1 MVSKSMGSRLSI
13 VISGWPAVGKTTMAV
28 ELAKKF
34 NLKLY
39 SGGDI
44 LKMLAGAKGYSTSRD
59 DWWDTGEAKRF
70 MEERKSDPSFDNQV
84 DKKLIQIIKNGNSV
98 ITSYTLPWLMKE
110 DRIIKFWLKA
120 SQENRARRM
129 ANRDNIS
136 YNKAKKVIQI
146 RDGENMKIYKN
157 LYGFNFGEDLKVFD
171 FCLNTD
177 ILSLNSLIEVSK
189 SIITWL
195 SVTRL
200 PEYRKGLRN

>member
-1 MVSKSMGSRLSI
+1 MVSKSMGSRLSV

-195 SVTRL
+195 SVTKL